1 MNSTAQ
7 PIVAIIG
14 AGEMGAAVGRR
25 LMIRGARVVTS
36 LQGRSRDSAA
46 RVSRAGLEVIDDD
59 AELVRDADF
68 VLSIVPPAA
77 ALEVAERL
85 QPALA
90 RSRSRPIFADCNAI
104 APATA
109 VRAGERLAGCRYV
122 DAGII
127 GGPPPEQ
134 IDSPGPRFYA
144 SGPFA
149 REFAALG
156 GFGLDIAVLDGPI
169 GAASA
174 LKLSYAGLTKGIIA
188 LGSAMVGAAARWS
201 ARRRGQG
208 VPMRFQ
214 LNSRARSRRYWRA
227 WRAEF
232 PQCFPRR
239 TAGWLRW
246 KRLPRLSAAAIAAP
260 TPIAAS
266 PASTNA
272 SPGKDPIAT
281 RRATFKR
288 FSISAPGRRQA
299 PGKSK
304 KRLLDNER
312 ERLYLTNRLSNCG
325 GFNRCSPER
334 PPQSP
339 PKGARH
345 GRCNRSDAGSGSR
358 PCARNHAHP

>member
-188 LGSAMVGAAARWS
+188 LGSAMVGAAARAGLADALSAELARTQPQILARLARGIPAMFPKAHRWVAEMEEIAAFIGGGDRGADTYRGIARIYERIARERSDRDAPGDIQALLDFCARAATS
-201 ARRRGQG
+201 AR
-208 VPMRFQ
+208 
-214 LNSRARSRRYWRA
+214 
-227 WRAEF
+227 E
-232 PQCFPRR
+232 
-239 TAGWLRW
+239 
-246 KRLPRLSAAAIAAP
+246 K
-260 TPIAAS
+260 
-266 PASTNA
+266 
-272 SPGKDPIAT
+272 
-281 RRATFKR
+281 
-288 FSISAPGRRQA
+288 
-299 PGKSK
+299 
-304 KRLLDNER
+304 
-312 ERLYLTNRLSNCG
+312 
-325 GFNRCSPER
+325 
-334 PPQSP
+334 
-339 PKGARH
+339 
-345 GRCNRSDAGSGSR
+345 
-358 PCARNHAHP
+358 